1 MALLSPSNSLVS
13 SLSLPCLYLS
23 LRHLFSFS
31 SPSFSNLT
39 TTLFSSTHSFIVSLL
54 SQAMV
59 VVCEFGGLSLN
70 LVGALFDLQWL
81 GNLSWMWV
89 VVCNGH
95 GSPVVVL
102 VCYGFFF
109 FFFIWVFG
117 GGGFAMGWLRVS
129 L

>member
-1 MALLSPSNSLVS
+1 M
-13 SLSLPCLYLS
+13 
-23 LRHLFSFS
+23 
-31 SPSFSNLT
+31 
-39 TTLFSSTHSFIVSLL
+39 
-54 SQAMV
+54 

-81 GNLSWMWV
+81 GNLSWLWV

-109 FFFIWVFG
+109 FFFLIWVFG

-129 L
+129 LWWWWFYCDGGSPVLGSSLL